1 MRDKHLTH
9 SILVGGILIT
19 LSAKVG
25 HQRWQIVFFML
36 LQTACVGAMA
46 TSTIETPIRSFILV
60 TTISVYTAPS
70 QLVTIVMIMF
80 GLEDQNDM

>member
-1 MRDKHLTH
+1 M
-9 SILVGGILIT
+9 
-19 LSAKVG
+19 SAKVG

-36 LQTACVGAMA
+36 VQTACVGAMA
-46 TSTIETPIRSFILV
+46 TSTIETPVRSFILV
-60 TTISVYTAPS
+60 CIISICTAPS